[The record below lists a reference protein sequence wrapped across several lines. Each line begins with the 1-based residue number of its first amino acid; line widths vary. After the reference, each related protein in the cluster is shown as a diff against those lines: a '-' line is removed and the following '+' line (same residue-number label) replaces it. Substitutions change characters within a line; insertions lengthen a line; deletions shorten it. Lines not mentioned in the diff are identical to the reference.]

1 MARTKSKPNIDT
13 AGGTQPAATSPDVVY
28 GQGQANIAAQDPTQG
43 GVALPDSRGIP
54 TSSVQGSDG
63 VVSASVGTPDEEAL
77 MAARNYTPTMT
88 AMDAPDDFPDTD
100 ITAGLNHTVMS
111 QRSLRQRKLAT
122 ISNMLISGLE
132 NSGDPLLEGMARK
145 AKLNGQI

>member
-1 MARTKSKPNIDT
+1 
-13 AGGTQPAATSPDVVY
+13 
-28 GQGQANIAAQDPTQG
+28 
-43 GVALPDSRGIP
+43 
-54 TSSVQGSDG
+54 
-63 VVSASVGTPDEEAL
+63 
-77 MAARNYTPTMT
+77 MAARNYNPTMT